1 VITSAEFHPTHCN
14 VLAYSSSKGSI
25 RLIDM
30 RQSALCDRHSKLF
43 EESEPPGTRSFFTEI
58 IASISDIKFARGGR
72 YILSRDYMTLKLW
85 DINME
90 AAPVA
95 TFRVHEYLR
104 PKVGDLILSVPCAHV
119 GSCLNSVDSFVI
131 AWFQFV
137 WLVFHLDEASCQQCL
152 YAGDSLG
159 MVPFTTMISVV
170 FLEISLELALMLM
183 GMGLV

>member
-1 VITSAEFHPTHCN
+1 
-14 VLAYSSSKGSI
+14 
-25 RLIDM
+25 M
-30 RQSALCDRHSKLF
+30 MQ
-43 EESEPPGTRSFFTEI
+43 
-58 IASISDIKFARGGR
+58 
-72 YILSRDYMTLKLW
+72 LW

-119 GSCLNSVDSFVI
+119 DSCLNSVDSFVI

-137 WLVFHLDEASCQQCL
+137 RLVFHLGEASCQQCL
-152 YAGDSLG
+152 YAADSLG
-159 MVPFTTMISVV
+159 IVPYTTMISVV

-183 GMGLV
+183 GMGLVGGVLTICTDMNKVVDLDVIFG